1 MQNHNKNDDEGEKGH
16 FLKEIRE
23 NTYARLRRLLNTKR
37 ISESTFKKYKVVIDN
52 FLSEYDEIN
61 RNTIDKFLSQYKS
74 YYAFF
79 ALKHLLYANGYHQL
93 YDELEK
99 PRQIEHEVK
108 RPLMSFQEVM
118 QRIDSIDDDVMRT
131 IARIQFLTAKRAKE
145 VIMLKKDDI
154 TFKDTSVEFR
164 FILKGNRE
172 DIKEVPKSLLKE
184 WHFLYE
190 LWSNTPTYE
199 SIFMPQNRTFHTF
212 YVKYLNT
219 LKEIGFK
226 THDLRSMMATL
237 VYQKTKDI
245 LIVKEVLK
253 HANIKHTLRYIK
265 DDTKE
270 KAKKPAELIL

>member
-1 MQNHNKNDDEGEKGH
+1 MQNNNKNDDEREKGH

-23 NTYARLRRLLNTKR
+23 NTYARLKRLLNTKR
-37 ISESTFKKYKVVIDN
+37 ISESTFRKYKVVIDN

-79 ALKHLLYANGYHQL
+79 ALKHMLYANGYHQL

-99 PRQIEHEVK
+99 PRQIGREVK

-118 QRIDSIDDDVMRT
+118 KRIDSIDDDIMRT
-131 IARIQFLTAKRAKE
+131 IARIQFLTAKRARE
-145 VIMLKKDDI
+145 VIMLRKDDI
-154 TFKDTSVEFR
+154 VIKSASVEFK

-172 DIKEVPKSLLKE
+172 DVKEIPKSVFKE
-184 WHFLYE
+184 FQFMYE
-190 LWSNTPTYE
+190 LWSNTLGSEY
-199 SIFMPQNRTFHTF
+199 IFLPKNKTFHTF
-212 YVKYLNT
+212 YVRYLNT
-219 LKEIGFK
+219 LKKIGFK

-237 VYQKTKDI
+237 VYLKTKDV

-265 DDTKE
+265 GDTKE
-270 KAKKPAELIL
+270 KAKKPVDLIL